1 MFRALG
7 MASISARD
15 KTSGCATFSTST
27 VASKASTVTVSPTEP
42 TFISASTGTDTFA
55 GTVTCCL
62 TVLNPSRLKVITYRP
77 GRTSTIVYR
86 PDSLV
91 VTMRD
96 PSISASLAAST
107 FTLGMTAPLLS
118 FTIPEI
124 VLCAQALG
132 ENSARITRQ
141 AKTCIAYFILLMVYP
156 P

>member
-96 PSISASLAAST
+96 PSITAASWIYAPNS
-107 FTLGMTAPLLS
+107 TLATLAGQIEGL
-118 FTIPEI
+118 
-124 VLCAQALG
+124 VRLG
-132 ENSARITRQ
+132 GVAAVDPASGG
-141 AKTCIAYFILLMVYP
+141 
-156 P
+156 